1 MGGFT
6 RLQCTFMNRKIR
18 YQCRSPGISSS
29 SFTNMYQLTID
40 HPEKRAFITG
50 AASGLGQAFC
60 FELAREGWTIGIADI
75 NVKDLAVTA
84 AEIEKLG
91 GRHLSFPLDVSD
103 KEQYKKV
110 AEEFL
115 ARAGG
120 IDLLFN
126 NAGVGDGGGFE
137 EYALENYEWMVG
149 INQMGVVYGCY
160 YFIPA
165 MKKQRSG
172 HILNTASAAAIGCAP
187 TMGAYNM
194 TKAAVV
200 AISETLYGEL
210 MDHNI
215 RVSCIQPL
223 YFKTNVIQYAR
234 GGELVKKATQ
244 MFIERSGLEAP
255 EVAREIL
262 ERAGKKELYIIL
274 PKEARKMWALKR
286 LAPTWF
292 RKQVKERF
300 MHAMRKAAKRL

>member
-1 MGGFT
+1 MYLLSQT
-6 RLQCTFMNRKIR
+6 H
-18 YQCRSPGISSS
+18 PG
-29 SFTNMYQLTID
+29 
-40 HPEKRAFITG
+40 KRAFVTG
-50 AASGLGQAFC
+50 AASGLGKAFC
-60 FELAREGWTIGIADI
+60 IELAKDGWTLGIADM
-75 NVKDLAVTA
+75 DTAGLAITA
-84 AEIEKLG
+84 TAIAELG
-91 GRHLSFPLDVSD
+91 GRALSFSLNVAD
-103 KEQYKKV
+103 KDQYKHV
-110 AEEFL
+110 AADFL
-115 ARAGG
+115 QQAAG

-137 EYALENYEWMVG
+137 EYGLENYEWMVG
-149 INQMGVVYGCY
+149 INQMGVVYGCHF
-160 YFIPA
+160 FIPA

-215 RVSCIQPL
+215 QVSCIQPT
-223 YFKTNVIQYAR
+223 YFRTNVIKHAR

-244 MFIERSGLEAP
+244 MFIDKSGLEAD

-262 ERAGKKELYIIL
+262 TRAGKKEFYIIL
-274 PKEARKMWALKR
+274 PKDARKMWLLKR

-292 RKQVKERF
+292 RKKVKEQF
-300 MHAMRKAAKRL
+300 MYAMSKAMKRK

>member
-1 MGGFT
+1 
-6 RLQCTFMNRKIR
+6 
-18 YQCRSPGISSS
+18 
-29 SFTNMYQLTID
+29 MYQLTQT
-40 HPEKRAFITG
+40 HPHKRAFITG
-50 AASGLGQAFC
+50 AASGLGKAFAN
-60 FELAREGWTIGIADI
+60 ELAADGWLIGMADI
-75 NVKDLAVTA
+75 NVKELEA
-84 AEIEKLG
+84 AAADITKRG
-91 GRHLSFPLDVSD
+91 GFPLVYPLDVSD
-103 KEQYKKV
+103 KDQYKIV
-110 AEEFL
+110 SEAFL
-115 ARAGG
+115 SEAGG

-126 NAGVGDGGGFE
+126 NAGVGDGSPFE
-137 EYALENYEWMVG
+137 EYSLENYEWMVG

-215 RVSCIQPL
+215 QVSCIQPT

-234 GGELVKKATQ
+234 GGAIVKKATQ
-244 MFIERSGLEAP
+244 MFIDKSGLEADT
-255 EVAREIL
+255 VAKEIL
-262 ERAGKKELYIIL
+262 IRAGKNELYIIL
-274 PKEARKMWALKR
+274 PKDARKMWLFKR

-292 RKQVKERF
+292 RKKVKEQF
-300 MHAMRKAAKRL
+300 LYAMSKAIRKSS

>member
-1 MGGFT
+1 
-6 RLQCTFMNRKIR
+6 
-18 YQCRSPGISSS
+18 
-29 SFTNMYQLTID
+29 MYLLSTT
-40 HPEKRAFITG
+40 HPQKRAFVTG
-50 AASGLGQAFC
+50 AASGLGKAFC
-60 FELAREGWTIGIADI
+60 FELAKDGWTIGMADI
-75 NVKDLAVTA
+75 NVTELEEA
-84 AEIEKLG
+84 ASEIEQAG
-91 GRHLSFPLDVSD
+91 GKTFIFPLDVSD

-110 AEEFL
+110 AEDFL
-115 ARAGG
+115 AKAGG

-137 EYALENYEWMVG
+137 EYALENYEWMVS

-165 MKKQRSG
+165 MKKQQSG

-215 RVSCIQPL
+215 SVSCIQPT
-223 YFKTNVIQYAR
+223 YFKTNVARYAR
-234 GGELVKKATQ
+234 GGDFVKKATQ
-244 MFIERSGLEAP
+244 MFIEKSGLEAD
-255 EVAREIL
+255 EVAQEIL
-262 ERAGKKELYIIL
+262 DRAGKKELYIIL
-274 PKEARKMWALKR
+274 PKNARKMWFLKR

-292 RKQVKERF
+292 RKKVKEQF
-300 MHAMRKAAKRL
+300 MDAMNKAMRRTP